1 MSPILKLVAAFGGF
15 ANAFPVE
22 ARRDARERC
31 ITALAPKSIERSIF
45 GDAGRVAVGAD
56 YAAKGGMRCAMRA
69 RLRLAL
75 VEEGVAYALAAM
87 ARKQD
92 RLTEIESAS
101 NVETRG
107 GERLLPCRVLRGERR
122 RGGCADNIFAEIGR
136 ASCRESVGQYV

>member
-1 MSPILKLVAAFGGF
+1 
-15 ANAFPVE
+15 
-22 ARRDARERC
+22 
-31 ITALAPKSIERSIF
+31 
-45 GDAGRVAVGAD
+45 
-56 YAAKGGMRCAMRA
+56 MRCAMRA

-122 RGGCADNIFAEIGR
+122 RGGCADNIFAVARDDDHGALGGCEVGEIAGLITGVAIVEIGKIR
-136 ASCRESVGQYV
+136 SEETTSELQALMRTSYGVFCVTKKIKS